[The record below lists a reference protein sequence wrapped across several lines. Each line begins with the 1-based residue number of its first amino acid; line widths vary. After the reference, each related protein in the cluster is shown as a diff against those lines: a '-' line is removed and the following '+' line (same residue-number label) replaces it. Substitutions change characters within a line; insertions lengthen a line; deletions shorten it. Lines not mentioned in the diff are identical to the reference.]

1 LDGSRDAKYDGE
13 SKRKQQY
20 LLYIYIYIYIYIYD
34 NNWKD
39 SWDQNMIGEDKVI
52 VD

>member
-1 LDGSRDAKYDGE
+1 MQNTMEKAKE
-13 SKRKQQY
+13 NNSTF
-20 LLYIYIYIYIYIYD
+20 YIYIYIYIYIYD